1 MIVEENT
8 GKIFITQGWKWM
20 FPKSDI
26 QRQNPKK
33 NSDWLYEN
41 ISMRYRKHY
50 KQSQKTKSTC
60 LYYKRDIIQEVYKIN
75 KGIVNTLAEKQR
87 QIINGQ

>member
-1 MIVEENT
+1 
-8 GKIFITQGWKWM
+8 
-20 FPKSDI
+20 
-26 QRQNPKK
+26 
-33 NSDWLYEN
+33 
-41 ISMRYRKHY
+41 MRYRKHY

-87 QIINGQ
+87 QIINGQETYEIKFKITNDEIKAN